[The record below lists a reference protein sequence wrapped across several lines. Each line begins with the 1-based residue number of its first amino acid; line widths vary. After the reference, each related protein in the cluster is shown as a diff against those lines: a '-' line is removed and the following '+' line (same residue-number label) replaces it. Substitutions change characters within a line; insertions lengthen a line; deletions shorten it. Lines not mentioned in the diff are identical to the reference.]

1 MSDDGY
7 IVQRDALVAGQ
18 EGRQPWGWL
27 GFFSDEASTGIEG
40 VTVGMARIAPGDE
53 NPLHVH
59 DNCAEIM
66 LLLAGSIEH
75 VVGVD
80 VVYLS
85 AGDVLIVPAGM
96 PHHARNVGSDIA
108 EMVVVYNSGRRG
120 FEALHG

>member
-1 MSDDGY
+1 MSGDNY
-7 IVQRDALVAGQ
+7 IVQRGALVAGP

-40 VTVGMARIAPGDE
+40 VTVGMARIEPGE
-53 NPLHVH
+53 QNPLHIH

-66 LLLAGSIEH
+66 LLIAGSIEH

-80 VVYLS
+80 VVQLG
-85 AGDVLIVPAGM
+85 AGDVLVVPAGM
-96 PHHARNVGSDIA
+96 PHHARNVGDVTA

-120 FEALHG
+120 FEALQG

>member
-1 MSDDGY
+1 MSGDSY
-7 IVQRDALVAGQ
+7 IVQRGALMPGPGGV
-18 EGRQPWGWL
+18 QPWGWL
-27 GFFSDEASTGIEG
+27 GFVSDEASTGIEG

-53 NPLHVH
+53 NPLHIH

-80 VVYLS
+80 VVHLD

-96 PHHARNVGSDIA
+96 PHQARNVGGETA

-120 FEALHG
+120 FEALSG